1 MAGFRFA
8 WLVAAAILC
17 APGANADN
25 YPGRPIRVI
34 IPFPPGGAADALVR
48 GLNPR
53 FTERLGQPLVI
64 DNRPGAGANLGA
76 ELAARAL
83 PDGYTLLLAPT
94 SVYAI
99 AASLYETLSYD
110 LLRDFAPIALVANNP
125 HVLVVNAGLPVRTV
139 RELIALAKAKPGQL
153 AVASQG
159 IGTVS
164 HLEGELFKTMAGID
178 WLHVPYKGST
188 PALADL
194 LGGQVQL
201 FFDSVVASRPH
212 VLAGKLAALAVTPG
226 RRTPVWPELPTVA
239 EAGLPGYEA
248 ESWFGF
254 LTPAATPKDVIA
266 LLNRT
271 MVALLGEREL
281 IERLSAQGLEP
292 TSSTPD
298 ALAEHMRAE
307 IAKWRPIVKAS
318 GARPE

>member
-1 MAGFRFA
+1 MVGFRLA
-8 WLVAAAILC
+8 WLVTAALLLAT
-17 APGANADN
+17 AARADD
-25 YPGRPIRVI
+25 YPSRPIRVI

-48 GLNPR
+48 GIGQR
-53 FTERLGQPLVI
+53 FDERLGHPLVV
-64 DNRPGAGANLGA
+64 DNRPGAGGNLGA
-76 ELAARAL
+76 ELAAKAS

-99 AASLYETLSYD
+99 AASLYDTLPYD

-125 HVLVVNAGLPVRTV
+125 HVLVVNPALPARTV
-139 RELIALAKAKPGQL
+139 GELIGLAKARPGQL
-153 AVASQG
+153 TVASQG

-164 HLEGELFKTMAGID
+164 HLEGELFRTMAGID

-194 LGGQVQL
+194 LGGQVQV
-201 FFDSVVASRPH
+201 FFDSVVASRPY
-212 VLAGKLAALAVTPG
+212 VLAGKLAALAVTPA
-226 RRTPVWPELPTVA
+226 RRTAVWPELPTIA
-239 EAGLPGYEA
+239 EAGLPGYA
-248 ESWFGF
+248 ADSWFGF
-254 LTPAATPKDVIA
+254 LAPVATPKDVIA

-271 MVALLGEREL
+271 LVALLGERTL

-298 ALAEHMRAE
+298 ALAEHLRSE
-307 IAKWRPIVKAS
+307 IAKWTPIVKAS